1 MCDKVGTS
9 LLENEKIRYSSPLNT
24 GENVLQ
30 NTIDISIDIRYH
42 RYDLKYASAL
52 KTKVKKSGILAPTRY
67 SNKTQQPALP
77 TLCFIWRYSVN

>member
-9 LLENEKIRYSSPLNT
+9 LLENEKIRFSSPLNI

-30 NTIDISIDIRYH
+30 NTIGISIDIRY
-42 RYDLKYASAL
+42 YLKYANVL

-77 TLCFIWRYSVN
+77 TLCFIWLYSIN